1 MHPTIRTGLAG
12 PLTGALASTL
22 ALTLALTLATPALAA
37 GDAGSEARV
46 LVESVTPGED
56 GESMQVRILAFN
68 PASAGQASVPAQV
81 PATLTLDGVNRAVML
96 DCAPDAQPSASKTS
110 PIAPGRFALAA
121 CTLRLPA
128 GTGQTA
134 QAQLALAGAAPATMF
149 AIPAASTRAQAEV
162 ELAETM
168 LESPTP
174 ERRPLVASD
183 VPAARPESGNAYL
196 GNLSAYNPIFGVYG
210 PDTNSEALIQLSFKY
225 QLFGDAGNVG
235 GAAPLINGIHFG
247 YTQRMFWDLGSES
260 SPFRNIDFMPE
271 LFFLQP
277 AVKVGDGIAL
287 GGQVGVRHESNGR
300 DGDASRSAN
309 TLYIQPVATMPA
321 GDYTVSI
328 GPRLF
333 YYIGDLEDNP
343 DIRHYR
349 GSTGLFFEVGK
360 DDGLRLTT
368 QSRLNF
374 SSGKGAV
381 EAELSYPFDKI
392 VDTSLNLYVFGQAFA
407 GYGENLLDYNR
418 HTTRLRVGFAIVR

>member
-1 MHPTIRTGLAG
+1 MNPTTRPCLAG
-12 PLTGALASTL
+12 AFGSALALPLSL
-22 ALTLALTLATPALAA
+22 SFAAPAFAADEAT
-37 GDAGSEARV
+37 SEARL
-46 LVESVTPGED
+46 LVESVTPGTD
-56 GESMQVRILAFN
+56 GESMDVRLLAFN
-68 PASAGQASVPAQV
+68 PTSQAPARVPTQV
-81 PATLTLDGVNRAVML
+81 PATLTLDGTRRAVTL
-96 DCAPDAQPSASKTS
+96 DCVPDAQPAQGSGAA
-110 PIAPGRFALAA
+110 IAPGRFALAA

-128 GTGQTA
+128 GTGETA
-134 QAQLALAGAAPATMF
+134 RAELALGGAAPATLF
-149 AIPAASTRAQAEV
+149 AIAAPALRAQGQADR
-162 ELAETM
+162 AETT
-168 LESPTP
+168 LEGSAP

-183 VPAARPESGNAYL
+183 VPAATPESGNAYL

-225 QLFGDAGNVG
+225 QLFGDAGHVG
-235 GAAPLINGIHFG
+235 GDAPLINGIHFG

-287 GGQVGVRHESNGR
+287 GGQVGLRHESNGR

-309 TLYIQPVATMPA
+309 TLYIQPVATLPA

-333 YYIGDLEDNP
+333 YYVGDLEDNP
-343 DIRHYR
+343 DIRRYR